1 MTDQNKKKTIFQAE
15 QKYGEKI
22 RPFVIGKAALF
33 WKVES

>member
-1 MTDQNKKKTIFQAE
+1 MTLTLK

-22 RPFVIGKAALF
+22 RPIVIGKAALF

>member
-1 MTDQNKKKTIFQAE
+1 MIFEAE

-22 RPFVIGKAALF
+22 RPIVIGKAALF